1 MLDADLKKL
10 KENLF
15 FKLSNAQD
23 LELQWEAKAYSD
35 CITMLDNILKK
46 HGMLN

>member
-10 KENLF
+10 KEHLT
-15 FKLSNAQD
+15 FKLNNAQD

-35 CITMLDNILKK
+35 CISMLDVVLKK
-46 HGMLN
+46 NNMG